1 MLGDDDRRFET
12 ILQEIAR
19 VDGVDLRCGP
29 LSDKH
34 SDMASSPFAFYRGTA
49 GLYYR
54 DLKDEVIDLEVAPS
68 SKTRIQGDCH
78 FENLGFVT
86 EGGAWAGPAWVHFCP
101 NDYDDAGVGHAE
113 WDLVRY
119 AVSLFLAADRA
130 RCDDEGTYVDWPCD
144 RLRTSPGFAAARP
157 AVKAFLKRYRK
168 TCAAIVDDPVDRWDS
183 VVDGF
188 KGKHFL
194 ASYEKKAKKRAV
206 HGDHFLKKSKLAKA
220 SDLKSQTPRLKHQR
234 GRLERLLGPRA
245 GMVDAVFRPY
255 VDDTICDLAVRLDAG
270 LGARDADRYY
280 LLVGPKV
287 DELEGEDWRS
297 VMELYHLVEVKEQRP
312 PAFLAHFP
320 DLDPANR
327 MPSAHLVIDSQRLM
341 QRHPDRVLDEV
352 VWNDSHWLIRTRHHA
367 KVGVDADELADGDI
381 ADNILDHAK
390 ASGRAVALAHGRSDK
405 RSVRFERHMC
415 ERLSKPAIGHLV
427 DLAEAY
433 AERVI
438 HDWVL
443 VRRLVRE
450 RTPSNA

>member
-1 MLGDDDRRFET
+1 MLGDDDRRTDT
-12 ILQEIAR
+12 ILEEIAR
-19 VDGVDLRCGP
+19 VDGIDLRRGP

-34 SDMASSPFAFYRGTA
+34 IDMASSPFAFYRGTA
-49 GLYYR
+49 SLFYR
-54 DLKDEVIDLEVAPS
+54 DLRDGLIDVQTAPG

-86 EGGAWAGPAWVHFCP
+86 EGGAWAGPKWVHFCP

-119 AVSLFLAADRA
+119 AASLFLAADRA
-130 RCDDEGTYVDWPCD
+130 RCDDGGTYVDWPCD

-157 AVKAFLKRYRK
+157 AAKAFLKRYRK
-168 TCAAIVDDPVDRWDS
+168 TCAAIVEDPLDCWDS
-183 VVDGF
+183 VVDDF

-194 ASYEKKAKKRAV
+194 ADFEKKAKKRAV
-206 HGDHFLKKSKLAKA
+206 HGDDFLTKSKLAKA
-220 SDLKSQTPRLKHQR
+220 CDLDSETPKLAHQP

-245 GMVDAVFRPY
+245 GSVVSVFRPY
-255 VDDTICDLAVRLDAG
+255 VDDTICDIGLRLDAG

-280 LLVGPKV
+280 LLVGPGP
-287 DELEGEDWRS
+287 DELDGEDWRS

-327 MPSAHLVIDSQRLM
+327 MPSAHLVVDSQRLM

-352 VWNDSHWLIRTRHHA
+352 VWNGAHWLVRTRHHS

-381 ADNILDHAK
+381 ADNLMDHAK
-390 ASGRAVALAHGRSDK
+390 ASGRAMALAHGRSDK
-405 RSVRFERHMC
+405 RSVRFEQHMC
-415 ERLSKPAIGHLV
+415 ERLAKPALGPLV

-438 HDWVL
+438 HDWVI
-443 VRRLVRE
+443 VRRLVGE
-450 RTPSNA
+450 RTPETA